1 MPGYKT
7 WAADDVLTAADLN
20 SYLMQQ
26 SVPQFASAAVRS
38 GAILS
43 PPTGMITYRAD
54 GAVFE
59 LWNGSAWVAL
69 VGAVG
74 TINANTVN
82 GYRVFSTTGTA
93 TPPTASNVGDVW
105 FASA

>member
-1 MPGYKT
+1 MPGYKV

-20 SYLMQQ
+20 GFLMQQ
-26 SVPQFASAAVRS
+26 AVPQFASAAVRS

-59 LWNGSAWVAL
+59 QWNGSAWVGL
-69 VGAVG
+69 GATYASGVKIWG
-74 TINANTVN
+74 
-82 GYRVFSTTGTA
+82 GTA
-93 TPPTASNVGDVW
+93 TPTADPNASINLW
-105 FASA
+105 FN

>member
-59 LWNGSAWVAL
+59 QWNGTAWVGFNSTYTSG
-69 VGAVG
+69 VKIWTGAG
-74 TINANTVN
+74 TPTPDANASVN
-82 GYRVFSTTGTA
+82 L
-93 TPPTASNVGDVW
+93 W
-105 FASA
+105 FN